1 MGLVRI
7 FMMAGALVALAGC
20 ATVRRAASPSE
31 VRAADRTL
39 ARWTSSTLET
49 FADEAEFRAYLRDAR
64 HAATV
69 RDLYWAG
76 QRRHHDQGDGE
87 SIVVTGSRIPA
98 RNASITNV
106 QEAGVDEGDI
116 VKQIDRFLIIMQDGR
131 LFSVDTGVGPG
142 ARLRFADRV
151 NIYRDAARD
160 AGGDAWYDEMLVL
173 GDRILITGYSYG
185 RQASE
190 LSIFRMDP
198 DGRFTREGSFFISSD
213 DYYDSSNYATRLVDG
228 NLLIYTPI
236 ELSEIDPSRP
246 ISWPL
251 IRRWRQG
258 DEQVVD
264 GRRRP
269 RPQGRPMFTAT
280 SIYRPLLSTVEPA
293 VHAVTLCPL
302 GPEAAGRDLQ
312 CRTTAFIAG
321 SSRQLYVSP
330 DDAFLM
336 LSPGYEDLKARADPS
351 RCGADRPDPADVY
364 PTHLMRIPVGGGPP
378 SVLGMRGAVFDQF
391 SLQVREGEFRAL
403 INWVSDNCV
412 ELPEDRQVPI
422 NFTLFRAPLSAFS
435 STFRNANDTAYTPL
449 PSIGA
454 NLGDRIIDRFTDHHV
469 VYGRLGQARWWRDDD
484 APKPTDLAAVP
495 IEQPG
500 ASRVL
505 HLPHNVIRAETA
517 GENVVLTG
525 YRPTGGL
532 NVSLIDLGGVPRVG
546 GTLVLDTRIESEGRS
561 HAFNSLV
568 AADGS
573 GLLGLPTIPR
583 SVREDETR
591 PVWRSRASDMSFLVV
606 DHDGALSDAGL
617 LTRAIDYSDDDRG
630 GVAGYH
636 CEVSC
641 VDWYGNSRPIFTD
654 GRIFALNGAELIEG
668 RVEAG
673 RIREVQRLNIAVESE
688 RASAHR

>member
-1 MGLVRI
+1 MGLARTM
-7 FMMAGALVALAGC
+7 MMAVALVALAGC
-20 ATVRRAASPSE
+20 ATVRRSASPSE
-31 VRAADRTL
+31 VRAADQTL
-39 ARWTSSTLET
+39 ARWTSAALEP
-49 FADEAEFRAYLRDAR
+49 FADEEEFRAYLRDAR

-76 QRRHHDQGDGE
+76 QHRRHRDQGDGE

-116 VKQIDRFLIIMQDGR
+116 VKQIDRFLVILQDGR
-131 LFSVDTGVGPG
+131 LFSVDTGTGPG
-142 ARLRFADRV
+142 APLRFADRV

-160 AGGDAWYDEMLVL
+160 GDAWFDEMLVL
-173 GDRILITGYSYG
+173 GDRILITGYSY
-185 RQASE
+185 RREASE
-190 LSIFRMDP
+190 LSVFRMGP
-198 DGRFTREGSFFISSD
+198 DGRFAREGSFFISSG

-236 ELSEIDPSRP
+236 ELNEIDPSRP

-251 IRRWRQG
+251 IRRWQQR
-258 DEQVVD
+258 DEQVVA
-264 GRRRP
+264 GRTRP

-280 SIYRPLLSTVEPA
+280 SIYRPLLSTVEPV

-336 LSPGYEDLKARADPS
+336 LGPAYEDFKARADPS
-351 RCGADRPDPADVY
+351 RCGADRPTPADVY

-422 NFTLFRAPLSAFS
+422 NFTLFRAPLAAFS
-435 STFRNANDTAYTPL
+435 STFRNADDTAYTPL

-484 APKPTDLAAVP
+484 APRPTELVAVRV
-495 IEQPG
+495 ERPG
-500 ASRVL
+500 EARRLS
-505 HLPHNVIRAETA
+505 LPHNVIRAETA

-532 NVSLIDLGGVPRVG
+532 NVSVIDLSGLPRVG
-546 GTLVLDTRIESEGRS
+546 ATLTLDSRIETEGRS

-573 GLLGLPTIPR
+573 GLLGLPTVAR
-583 SVREDETR
+583 SIREDNTR
-591 PVWRSRASDMSFLVV
+591 PVWRSRASDMSFLVM
-606 DHDGALSDAGL
+606 DRDGALSDAGL
-617 LTRAIDYSDDDRG
+617 LSRSIDYSDDNRG
-630 GVAGYH
+630 GVPGYQ

-654 GRIFALNGAELIEG
+654 GRTFALNGAELIEG
-668 RVEAG
+668 RLEDG
-673 RIREVQRLNIAVESE
+673 RIREVQRLNIALESE
-688 RASAHR
+688 RRPAN